1 MIKNKQQAGFSLIE
15 LMVALVIGLFV
26 MGVVITVF
34 VQSKRNYNQDEE
46 IARLQESGRYAI
58 QLLSREL
65 AMAGFL
71 GNMQLADSVTMSL
84 PSGTVCDIDWN
95 TESPLEKPIKVI
107 DADSPPSCLT
117 EALSGTEI
125 VVIKH
130 MRGQALS
137 STSADTIVMESN
149 GKDGNMFVA
158 PTDMTAP
165 TDYQHW
171 EFLVRAYYIAD
182 EDGDG
187 VPGLYRKRVIA
198 SGGALQVQADGNLV
212 PGVEDFRVTYGID
225 SAGNGIANYY
235 TAAPSVT
242 VTILLRHRLLNW
254 DQLSLPEWISLYAAL
269 SQTHLIIMTRP
280 IILAVLLLQG
290 RAWIILAA
298 TTANSTDVCLLPL
311 CRCAMSPT
319 IFR

>member
-125 VVIKH
+125 VIIKH

-242 VTILLRHRLLNW
+242 ELGSAVSARVDILVRSLKPDPSYNNDKTYNLGSTTIAGA
-254 DQLSLPEWISLYAAL
+254 SLDNSSGHDGKFYGRVFTSTVQMRNVAYHI
-269 SQTHLIIMTRP
+269 QINN
-280 IILAVLLLQG
+280 LAEDDL
-290 RAWIILAA
+290 
-298 TTANSTDVCLLPL
+298 
-311 CRCAMSPT
+311 
-319 IFR
+319 